1 MALDPLYTYTWKN
14 KLEAKP
20 LGLVTLKSCMPH
32 CNF

>member
-1 MALDPLYTYTWKN
+1 MALDPLYTWKN